1 MPRKEYRLSELGM
14 GKSSEANKES
24 DCMRLNM
31 SLSFACKPGL
41 ESIVSNRRDRQR
53 AGGHHRARQDCAE
66 PASGSTKDLARAIKE
81 EQERVAKAVA
91 AAGIKPL

>member
-1 MPRKEYRLSELGM
+1 LHAPKRVFELRVQARIGGHRFESPR
-14 GKSSEANKES
+14 SSE
-24 DCMRLNM
+24 
-31 SLSFACKPGL
+31 KPEVIAALDKIG
-41 ESIVSNRRDRQR
+41 
-53 AGGHHRARQDCAE
+53 AE

>member
-1 MPRKEYRLSELGM
+1 MR
-14 GKSSEANKES
+14 KSSEVNKES
-24 DCMRLNM
+24 DCMRLNV

-41 ESIVSNRRDRQR
+41 EGIVSNRRDRQR
-53 AGGHHRARQDCAE
+53 AGCHRRAHKIGAE
-66 PASGSTKDLARAIKE
+66 PASGSTEDLARAIKE